1 MVVRKIPRL
10 LFIVLLSSLIVCCS
24 ERKETKLQKYELN
37 GRIQGTYYHIVYYHL
52 SEKDCEKRNLITPKQ
67 IEKAIDS
74 IFTVVDNSL
83 SLWNPNSLLNKL
95 NHNMTNKV
103 DKVFKDNYMQAKH
116 ISDMTNGML
125 DITIGALVRA
135 YGFAYEERRELS
147 DREIDSMM
155 MYVGY
160 EKLKLK
166 EDTLYKS
173 YPQTQMDFN
182 AVAQGYTTD
191 QISDFLKKHNI
202 SSHIVDVGGE
212 VYASGLKPDGQNWRV
227 AVEQPS
233 DSMSSERVFNTLIKL
248 KNQSIVT
255 SGNYRKFYVEK
266 GIKYSHT
273 INPKTGRC
281 AKNTLLSASVVAH
294 TAVMA
299 DGLATAC
306 MVMGLDETKKFLEK
320 HPQYAAILIYSDE
333 KGDLKTYV
341 SPTLEDKIE
350 KVN

>member
-1 MVVRKIPRL
+1 MT
-10 LFIVLLSSLIVCCS
+10 VLLSSLIVCCS
-24 ERKETKLQKYELN
+24 GRKEPGLQKYELN
-37 GRIQGTYYHIVYYHL
+37 GMTQGTYYHIVYYHL
-52 SEKDCEKRNLITPKQ
+52 SETDCEKRNIITPIQ
-67 IEKAIDS
+67 IAKAIDS

-116 ISDMTNGML
+116 ISDMTGGML

-135 YGFAYEERRELS
+135 YGFAYEKRRELS

-166 EDTLYKS
+166 GDTLYKS

-191 QISDFLKKHNI
+191 QISDFLKRHNI

-227 AVEQPS
+227 AVEQPY

-273 INPKTGRC
+273 INPKTGRPS
-281 AKNTLLSASVVAH
+281 KNTLLSVSIVAN

-306 MVMGLDETKKFLEK
+306 MVMGLDKTKEFLDEY
-320 HPQYAAILIYSDE
+320 PQYAAILIYSDE
-333 KGDLKTYV
+333 TGDLKTYV

>member
-1 MVVRKIPRL
+1 MDVRKL
-10 LFIVLLSSLIVCCS
+10 SGLFVTVLLSSLIVCCS
-24 ERKETKLQKYELN
+24 GRKEPGLQKYELN
-37 GRIQGTYYHIVYYHL
+37 GMTQGTYYHIVYYHL
-52 SEKDCEKRNLITPKQ
+52 SETDCEKRNIITPIQ
-67 IEKAIDS
+67 IAKAIDS

-116 ISDMTNGML
+116 ISDMTGGML

-135 YGFAYEERRELS
+135 YGFAYEKRRELLDS
-147 DREIDSMM
+147 EIDSMM

-166 EDTLYKS
+166 GDTLYKS

-191 QISDFLKKHNI
+191 QISDFLKRHNI

-273 INPKTGRC
+273 INPKTGRPS
-281 AKNTLLSASVVAH
+281 KNTLLSVSIVAN

-306 MVMGLDETKKFLEK
+306 MVMGLDKTKEFLDE

-333 KGDLKTYV
+333 TGDLKTYV